1 MPAGT
6 PRTESER
13 RERHKLLYDE
23 EPPAER
29 IGRPG
34 GLRGKP
40 LTDEM
45 RKAIHELYYGPGS
58 SPPEERLGLTALGG
72 GNPGGNPVS
81 TQLVRSSDK
90 TKIYRRVVTEDEDV
104 LVAPAIVYLAILLI
118 KIAVA
123 AAVLY
128 IGLTAANAYLEKK
141 ARAGLPLFSL
151 SVYEPKPELIGHPDS
166 KYFLVVDGAVSDRKV
181 QIRFG
186 KNRGLIGVADP
197 VFREEYGNF
206 TVEIT
211 GRELA
216 EAAAKSKTLFGRIPF
231 LRETGDV
238 TIYMYAEEEIPWY
251 RNLVTPIEAVK
262 IHVPSVPEAAVELI
276 PGWVSPLPVSPEDVA
291 EGILAG
297 KRYYIKFGVP
307 ILSLLPG
314 LPYTPGMWV
323 PWGCIIT
330 ETP

>member
-1 MPAGT
+1 MPFGT

-13 RERHKLLYDE
+13 RERHEQLYGG
-23 EPPAER
+23 EPPVER

-58 SPPEERLGLTALGG
+58 SPPVERLGLTALHS
-72 GNPGGNPVS
+72 NPVS
-81 TQLVRSSDK
+81 TQLIRSSDK
-90 TKIYRRVVTEDEDV
+90 TKIYRGVVTRDEDTLEPV
-104 LVAPAIVYLAILLI
+104 TLTLLAVLLI
-118 KIAVA
+118 KIIVA

-128 IGLTAANAYLEKK
+128 IGLTAANLYLEKK

-151 SVYEPKPELIGHPDS
+151 SVYEPKPELIDHPDS
-166 KYFLVVDGAVSDRKV
+166 KYFLIVDGAVSDRKV

-216 EAAAKSKTLFGRIPF
+216 EAAAKSKTLFGRIPL

-238 TIYMYAEEEIPWY
+238 TIYMYAEETNPWY

-262 IHVPSVPEAAVELI
+262 IHVPSVPETMVELI
-276 PGWVSPLPVSPEDVA
+276 PGWVSPLPVSPEDAA
-291 EGILAG
+291 EGIRAG

-314 LPYTPGMWV
+314 LVYSPGMWV